1 MAAHLDI
8 ALAAL
13 LAVVLQEPPA
23 APAGE
28 GERACCAEHAAD
40 SAGHCAGCRRSEP
53 VALPALG
60 DDATEK
66 ERWLRRI
73 HDGIDARPHY
83 FLSRALL
90 ERFRAD
96 LERARAAGDP
106 LAIVPAHLW
115 YGSYL
120 MFHGRNEE
128 SIAEL
133 EGTLRELDEHPEL
146 FAPSTRSEVQYRL
159 AVAWFR
165 LAERRNCVAYHNAQ
179 SCIFPLRGGA
189 VHVEKEGAARAAEV
203 LLDLLGRDP
212 AYDEAR
218 WLLNVA
224 HMALGSWPDGVPE
237 AHRYPRERFASS
249 TDLGRFADVA
259 PRLGLDRYDR
269 AGSAVVDDWTGDG
282 LPDVLTSSFDSGTPL
297 QLSRNRGDG
306 TFEDVTERAGLARQL
321 GGSGL
326 VAGDVDGDGALD
338 LLVLRGAGLY
348 QLGEMP
354 CSLLRQARPGVFED
368 VTASAG
374 IELAAPARSAAFAD
388 VEGDGD
394 LDLFVGYQSMREGER
409 VRYPGKL
416 WRNDGRGR
424 FEDATAAA
432 GIDAREHCAAVA
444 FGDVDGDG
452 FPDLYL
458 SHSFAPNVLYQNRGD
473 GTFEG
478 VTRAAGVAEPLTSGP
493 ALFLDDDQDGDLD
506 LFVALQSHA
515 TAERAVARWYWDGTV
530 EGDTQRLYR
539 NDGRGRFRDVT
550 AEVGL
555 GRVAHASAAAA
566 GDLDGDGF
574 PDLYLGTGAGE
585 MSALW
590 PNLVFRGDGGRRF
603 LEGSEASGL
612 GHLQKGQGIA
622 PADLDADGDLDLFL
636 QVGGHHLDDGFGNVL
651 FENPGAGGRWVNVR
665 LVGRESNR
673 SGVGARLRLR
683 VRTPSG
689 ARDVFAFVGPDGP
702 TGSGPLARYVG
713 LGDASAI
720 ELLEVTWPCGRGVQ
734 RIEHVPLDAFLEVRE
749 GEPEAVVLERRRVR
763 LGGGD

>member
-1 MAAHLDI
+1 MAGLLDLALAV
-8 ALAAL
+8 ALAA
-13 LAVVLQEPPA
+13 VPQEPPV
-23 APAGE
+23 APPAD
-28 GERACCAEHAAD
+28 GERACCSEHAAD
-40 SAGHCAGCRRSEP
+40 SSAHCAGCRSSEP
-53 VALPALG
+53 SALPALG
-60 DDATEK
+60 EDATDK

-73 HDGIDARPHY
+73 HDSIDERPHY
-83 FLSRALL
+83 YLSRALL

-96 LERARAAGDP
+96 LERARAGGDP
-106 LAIVPAHLW
+106 RAIVPARLW
-115 YGSYL
+115 YASYL

-128 SIAEL
+128 SIAEF
-133 EGTLRELDEHPEL
+133 EGTLRELDAHAEL
-146 FAPSTRSEVQYRL
+146 FAPLTRSEVLQRL

-165 LAERRNCVAYHNAQ
+165 LAERRNCVAHHNSQ

-189 VHVEKEGAARAAEV
+189 VHVEQEGAARAAEV
-203 LLDLLGRDP
+203 LLELSGRDP
-212 AYDEAR
+212 ERYEAR

-224 HMALGSWPDGVPE
+224 HMALGTWPDGVPE
-237 AHRYPRERFASS
+237 PYRYPRERFASAAR
-249 TDLGRFADVA
+249 LGPFSDVA
-259 PRLGLDRYDR
+259 RRLGLDRYDR
-269 AGSAVVDDWTGDG
+269 AGSALVDDFTGDG

-306 TFEDVTERAGLARQL
+306 TFEDVTEGAGLARQL

-338 LLVLRGAGLY
+338 CLVLRGADLY
-348 QLGEMP
+348 QLGELP

-368 VTASAG
+368 VTARAG

-388 VEGDGD
+388 VDGDGD
-394 LDLFVGYQSMREGER
+394 LDLFVGYQAMVEGER

-416 WRNDGRGR
+416 WRNDGAGR

-458 SHSFAPNVLYQNRGD
+458 SNACAPNELYRNRGD
-473 GTFEG
+473 GTFED
-478 VTRAAGVAEPLTSGP
+478 VTRVAGVGEPLTGGP

-506 LFVALQSHA
+506 LFVAQPAHGGS
-515 TAERAVARWYWDGTV
+515 ERAIARWYWDGAL
-530 EGDTQRLYR
+530 EGETQRLYR

-555 GRVAHASAAAA
+555 RRVAYATAAAA
-566 GDLDGDGF
+566 GDLDADGF

-590 PNLVFRGDGGRRF
+590 PNLAFRGDGGRRF
-603 LEGSEASGL
+603 LEASEASGL
-612 GHLQKGQGIA
+612 GHLQKAGGIA

-636 QVGGHHLDDGFGNVL
+636 QVGGHHLDDGFGDVL
-651 FENPGAGGRWVNVR
+651 FENLGQGGHWVCVR

-673 SGVGARLRLR
+673 SGIGARLRLR
-683 VRTPSG
+683 VRAPGG

-702 TGSGPLARYVG
+702 TGSGPLARHVG

-720 ELLEVTWPCGRGVQ
+720 ELLEVAWPCGRAVQ
-734 RIEHVPLDAFLEVRE
+734 RLEHLPLDAFLEVRE
-749 GEPEAVVLERRRVR
+749 GESEARVLDRSRVR